1 MDMASVGSIG
11 AFGLAVQSFAAGFP
25 TFALH
30 AGVTAVMLAVAVA
43 IYVLLTPHREMELI
57 RAGNTAAAVSLGAVI
72 AGLALPL
79 AVGMAT
85 SLSWA
90 DIVLWGAATLLV
102 QLLVFRL
109 VDLLLPGLP
118 GRIKDADMAAASLL
132 AAVKFATAMILA
144 AAVSGAPLA
153 RL

>member
-1 MDMASVGSIG
+1 MVVAGLGSVA
-11 AFGLAVQSFAAGFP
+11 AFELAIQSFVAGFG
-25 TFALH
+25 TFAVH
-30 AGVTAVMLAVAVA
+30 AGVTAALLAVASV
-43 IYVLLTPHREMELI
+43 IYVLLTPHHEMELI

-85 SLSWA
+85 SLTWA
-90 DIVLWGAATLLV
+90 DIVLWGAATLLM

-118 GRIKDADMAAASLL
+118 DRIKDGDMAAATLL

>member
-1 MDMASVGSIG
+1 MVLAAVGSVA
-11 AFGLAVQSFAAGFP
+11 AFELAIQSFAAGFG
-25 TFALH
+25 TFVIH
-30 AGVTAVMLAVAVA
+30 AGVTAIMLVVAVVV
-43 IYVLLTPHREMELI
+43 YVLLTPHREMELI

-72 AGLALPL
+72 VGLALPL

-85 SLSWA
+85 SLTWA

-102 QLLVFRL
+102 QLFVFRL

-118 GRIKDADMAAASLL
+118 NRIKDGDMAAATLL
-132 AAVKFATAMILA
+132 AGVKIATAMILA